1 LRTKPH
7 RLILLSV
14 RVPTRRRLTGRS
26 LSRHHSILA
35 SKVWSLQRT
44 QGGSL
49 CSRKYSTPFRIGAH
63 DVDDVVVGK
72 NSNDGD
78 HSACIGRLS
87 VLPAGWPVEAPGS
100 TINGFCG
107 SGEQAIALGAMGIR
121 AGYQDLVVAGGLE
134 SMPRITFDV
143 KSGSPE
149 AGNRALLD
157 RYR

>member
-1 LRTKPH
+1 MSADRNA
-7 RLILLSV
+7 LIIDGCAAREAKAS
-14 RVPTRRRLTGRS
+14 RVARCTRSIRRR
-26 LSRHHSILA
+26 
-35 SKVWSLQRT
+35 
-44 QGGSL
+44 